1 MKSKLG
7 YIDFDDMGYEVVR
20 LTPPWGCHV
29 SPHQMLALF
38 VLKRGGGWLQ
48 TDSKF
53 LPCVELRE
61 GDIVGVSSGIG
72 YTISSAPDL
81 PEKLI
86 IDVEEL
92 YMQSEKRD
100 FSDRSGM
107 TSKNE
112 ILIGRVIPTKTTL
125 TGIYPVI
132 SIIGPKDG
140 ERYTRTISL
149 IELISNEYLNTSR
162 PSSAGII
169 KRLTEILAIEL
180 IENVEQ
186 KRAQGEDAFWHPST
200 GNRQVAKALDLLH
213 QDFQKDWTLETLA
226 REVGCSRSVFAES
239 FRSVTG
245 VTAMA
250 YLTSIRINRAITLIE
265 GGSTSLSEVA
275 HLVGYQSEAGFSR
288 AFLREI
294 GVTPGHF
301 RTTGQKRDRPQ
312 ANA

>member
-1 MKSKLG
+1 MSKLG
-7 YIDFDDMGYEVVR
+7 YIDFNDMGYEVVQ
-20 LTPPWGCHV
+20 LSSPWGCHV

-38 VLKRGGGWLQ
+38 VLKRGSAWLQ

-53 LPCVELRE
+53 LPCVKLNE

-72 YTISSAPDL
+72 YTISSTPDL
-81 PEKLI
+81 PEKQI
-86 IDVEEL
+86 IDVAEL
-92 YMQSEKRD
+92 YQQSQKRE
-100 FSDRSGM
+100 FSSPLEN
-107 TSKNE
+107 TSTSE
-112 ILIGRVIPTKTTL
+112 MMIGRVIPTKTTL

-132 SIIGPKDG
+132 SIISPKDG
-140 ERYTRTISL
+140 RRYNRTLSL
-149 IELISNEYLNTSR
+149 IELIAGEYLNSSR
-162 PSSAGII
+162 SSSPAII
-169 KRLTEILAIEL
+169 KRLTEVLAIEL

-213 QDFQKDWTLETLA
+213 QDFQKDWTLEGLS

-275 HLVGYQSEAGFSR
+275 HMVGYQSEAGFSR

-301 RTTGQKRDRPQ
+301 RTSGQKGGRPQ